1 MFKFKKQK
9 PPASSHEALRRF
21 ENTLRMLKVTSEFFP
36 GCQIRQGEKLEDVAA
51 RSIGITREAFDQ
63 TFRWLRSIEAG
74 RVIKPGE

>member
-1 MFKFKKQK
+1 MFKIKTQNSPT
-9 PPASSHEALRRF
+9 PPDESVRRLEKSLLILR
-21 ENTLRMLKVTSEFFP
+21 VTADFFP
-36 GCQIRQGEKLEDVAA
+36 GIQIRPGERIEDAAA